1 MKAVFKKEKGN
12 IEVNVGILMSITAG
26 AALKKKRKNSRRRTI
41 KNVFATGETCRLIS
55 TCVGQP
61 LPYRCKSPGDS

>member
-26 AALKKKRKNSRRRTI
+26 AALKKGKNSHRRTI

-55 TCVGQP
+55 TCVGQL